1 MLKSIFAKDEVNT
14 GRQREFD
21 YLKGFMMLL
30 IFIIH
35 AFQGTLSPKDDV
47 MRSIYIFNSMSGA
60 AVFIFVMGFG
70 TTYSR
75 HASPGEF
82 AKSGVR
88 FVIYQYL
95 NNLAYLAAY
104 LLPLPFII
112 NSLSSES
119 LDTVSLG
126 IEIYGQYTNIFF
138 ISGIFYLIFALL
150 KKLKA
155 HTLVYFIIGTAAAIA
170 APFIYG
176 KAPDIPVLG
185 YIIRL
190 MIGEANFVS
199 FTPLYFL
206 SYAMYGVTFGR
217 IFRKVKDKKKF
228 YLCLMPVCAV
238 IVAVWWVLFFIQ
250 NGTNLT
256 ELYSIVNVTY
266 THPDIWHVVA
276 SMAHIFL
283 MSGLIFFIV
292 NAAGNKEPKNIAA
305 KQLLYYNKH
314 ISKHYALHMLTYL
327 LASALHSYLP
337 FESWQCWILT
347 MACMVTTEIAVRGY
361 NAVYDKIMS
370 RKNKSNKD
378 NKDSKSNND
387 NKDSKSKTDS
397 NKNKSNKGSQKN
409 KSKKNSKKKSKAKKQ
424 SRKSN

>member
-1 MLKSIFAKDEVNT
+1 MIKALFSKNEINT

-21 YLKGFMMLL
+21 YLKGIMMIL

-70 TTYSR
+70 TAYSR
-75 HASPGEF
+75 RASPGEF
-82 AKSGVR
+82 TKSGIR
-88 FVIYQYL
+88 FVVYQYL

-119 LDTVSLG
+119 LDTVHLG
-126 IEIYGQYTNIFF
+126 VEIYGQYTNIFF
-138 ISGIFYLIFALL
+138 ITGIFYLVFALL
-150 KKLKA
+150 SKLKA
-155 HTLVYFIIGTAAAIA
+155 HTLVYVIIGTATAIA

-176 KAPDIPVLG
+176 KAPDNPVLG

-206 SYAMYGVTFGR
+206 SYAMYGVAFGR

-228 YLCLMPVCAV
+228 YLYLMPVCAV
-238 IVAVWWVLFFIQ
+238 IAAVWWVLFFIQ

-266 THPDIWHVVA
+266 THPDLWHVVA

-292 NAAGNKEPKNIAA
+292 DAAGNKEPRNIAA

-314 ISKHYALHMLTYL
+314 ISKYYAVHMLTYL

-347 MACMVTTEIAVRGY
+347 VLCMVTTEIVVRGY
-361 NAVYDKIMS
+361 NAIYDKIMS
-370 RKNKSNKD
+370 GRNES
-378 NKDSKSNND
+378 NKDSK
-387 NKDSKSKTDS
+387 KKAQA
-397 NKNKSNKGSQKN
+397 KNKA
-409 KSKKNSKKKSKAKKQ
+409 SKKAE
-424 SRKSN
+424 

>member
-1 MLKSIFAKDEVNT
+1 MIKTVFSKDEVNT

-21 YLKGFMMLL
+21 YLKGFMMIL

-47 MRSIYIFNSMSGA
+47 MRSVYIFNSMSGA

-70 TTYSR
+70 TAYSR
-75 HASPGEF
+75 RASPGEF
-82 AKSGVR
+82 TKSGIR

-119 LDTVSLG
+119 LDTVNLG
-126 IEIYGQYTNIFF
+126 VEIYGQYTNIFF
-138 ISGIFYLIFALL
+138 ITGIFYFVFALL
-150 KKLKA
+150 SKLKA
-155 HTLVYFIIGTAAAIA
+155 HTLVYVIIGTAAAIA

-190 MIGEANFVS
+190 MIGEASFVS

-206 SYAMYGVTFGR
+206 SYAMYGAAFGR
-217 IFRKVKDKKKF
+217 IFRKVRDKKRF
-228 YLCLMPVCAV
+228 YLYLMPVCAV
-238 IVAVWWVLFFIQ
+238 IAAVWWALFFIQ

-266 THPDIWHVVA
+266 THPDLWHVAA

-292 NAAGNKEPKNIAA
+292 DAAGNKEPANIAA

-314 ISKHYALHMLTYL
+314 ISKYYAVHMLTYL
-327 LASALHSYLP
+327 LASALHFYLP

-347 MACMVTTEIAVRGY
+347 VLCMITTEIIVRGY

-370 RKNKSNKD
+370 GRNKSNKD
-378 NKDSKSNND
+378 
-387 NKDSKSKTDS
+387 
-397 NKNKSNKGSQKN
+397 
-409 KSKKNSKKKSKAKKQ
+409 SKKKAQTKNKEVKK
-424 SRKSN
+424 S

>member
-1 MLKSIFAKDEVNT
+1 MIKALFSKNEINT

-21 YLKGFMMLL
+21 YLKGIMMIL

-70 TTYSR
+70 TAYSR
-75 HASPGEF
+75 RASPGEF
-82 AKSGVR
+82 TKSGIR
-88 FVIYQYL
+88 FVVYQYL

-119 LDTVSLG
+119 LDTVHLG
-126 IEIYGQYTNIFF
+126 VEIYGQYTNIFF
-138 ISGIFYLIFALL
+138 ITGIFYLVFALL
-150 KKLKA
+150 SKLKA
-155 HTLVYFIIGTAAAIA
+155 HTLVYVIIGTATAIA

-206 SYAMYGVTFGR
+206 SYAMYGVAFGR

-228 YLCLMPVCAV
+228 YLYLMPVCAV
-238 IVAVWWVLFFIQ
+238 IAAVWWVLFFIQ

-266 THPDIWHVVA
+266 THPDLWHVVA

-292 NAAGNKEPKNIAA
+292 DAAGNKEPRNIAA

-314 ISKHYALHMLTYL
+314 ISKYYAVHMLTYL

-347 MACMVTTEIAVRGY
+347 VLCMVTTEIVVRGY
-361 NAVYDKIMS
+361 NAIYDKIMS
-370 RKNKSNKD
+370 GRNES
-378 NKDSKSNND
+378 NKDSK
-387 NKDSKSKTDS
+387 KKAQA
-397 NKNKSNKGSQKN
+397 KNKA
-409 KSKKNSKKKSKAKKQ
+409 SKKAE
-424 SRKSN
+424 

>member
-1 MLKSIFAKDEVNT
+1 MLKTIFAKDEVNT

-21 YLKGFMMLL
+21 YLKGFMMVL

-47 MRSIYIFNSMSGA
+47 MRTIYIFNSMLGA

-75 HASPGEF
+75 RASPGEF
-82 AKSGVR
+82 TKSGIK

-104 LLPLPFII
+104 LLPLPFIF
-112 NSLSSES
+112 NSLSQES
-119 LDTVSLG
+119 RDTVNLG

-155 HTLVYFIIGTAAAIA
+155 HTLVYLIIGTVTAII
-170 APFIYG
+170 APFVYG

-206 SYAMYGVTFGR
+206 SYAMYGVAFGR
-217 IFRKVKDKKKF
+217 IFRKVRDKKKF
-228 YLCLMPVCAV
+228 YLYLMPVCAV
-238 IVAVWWVLFFIQ
+238 IAAVWWVLFFIQ
-250 NGTNLT
+250 NGTDLT
-256 ELYSIVNVTY
+256 ELYNTVNVTY
-266 THPDIWHVVA
+266 THPDLWHIVA

-283 MSGLIFFIV
+283 MSGLIFFV
-292 NAAGNKEPKNIAA
+292 VDATGNKEPKNIVA

-314 ISKHYALHMLTYL
+314 ISKYYALHMLTYL

-347 MACMVTTEIAVRGY
+347 VICMVTTEIVVRGY
-361 NAVYDKIMS
+361 NAVYDRIMS
-370 RKNKSNKD
+370 KKNEG
-378 NKDSKSNND
+378 
-387 NKDSKSKTDS
+387 
-397 NKNKSNKGSQKN
+397 NKGSEK
-409 KSKKNSKKKSKAKKQ
+409 KKQ
-424 SRKSN
+424 SQ

>member
-1 MLKSIFAKDEVNT
+1 MIKTVFSKNEVNT

-21 YLKGFMMLL
+21 YLKGIMMIL

-70 TTYSR
+70 TAYSR
-75 HASPGEF
+75 RASPGEF
-82 AKSGVR
+82 TKSGIR
-88 FVIYQYL
+88 FVVYQYL

-119 LDTVSLG
+119 LDTVHLG
-126 IEIYGQYTNIFF
+126 VEIYGQYTNIFF
-138 ISGIFYLIFALL
+138 ITGIFYLVFALL
-150 KKLKA
+150 SKLKA
-155 HTLVYFIIGTAAAIA
+155 HTLVYVIIGTATAIA

-206 SYAMYGVTFGR
+206 SYAMYGAAFGR
-217 IFRKVKDKKKF
+217 IFRKVRDKKRF
-228 YLCLMPVCAV
+228 YLYLMPVCAV
-238 IVAVWWVLFFIQ
+238 IAAVWWALFFIQ

-266 THPDIWHVVA
+266 THPDLWHVVA

-292 NAAGNKEPKNIAA
+292 DAAGNKEPRNIAA

-314 ISKHYALHMLTYL
+314 ISKYYAVHMLTYL

-347 MACMVTTEIAVRGY
+347 VLCMVTTEIVVRGY
-361 NAVYDKIMS
+361 NAIYDKIMS
-370 RKNKSNKD
+370 GRNESY
-378 NKDSKSNND
+378 KDSK
-387 NKDSKSKTDS
+387 KKAQA
-397 NKNKSNKGSQKN
+397 KNKA
-409 KSKKNSKKKSKAKKQ
+409 SKKAE
-424 SRKSN
+424 

>member
-1 MLKSIFAKDEVNT
+1 MLKTIFSKEEVNT

-21 YLKGFMMLL
+21 YLKGFMMVL

-75 HASPGEF
+75 RASPGEF
-82 AKSGVR
+82 TKSGIR

-104 LLPLPFII
+104 LLPLPFIVS
-112 NSLSSES
+112 SLSKES
-119 LDTVSLG
+119 LDTVDLG

-138 ISGIFYLIFALL
+138 ISGIIYLIFALL

-155 HTLVYFIIGTAAAIA
+155 HTLVYFIIGTVTAAA
-170 APFIYG
+170 APFVYG
-176 KAPDIPVLG
+176 KSPDNSVLG

-190 MIGEANFVS
+190 MIGEASFVS

-206 SYAMYGVTFGR
+206 SYAMYGVAFGR
-217 IFRKVKDKKKF
+217 IFRKVRDKKKF

-238 IVAVWWVLFFIQ
+238 IAAAWWVLFFIQ
-250 NGTNLT
+250 NGTDLT

-266 THPDIWHVVA
+266 THPDLWHVVA

-292 NAAGNKEPKNIAA
+292 DATGNKEPKNVVA

-314 ISKHYALHMLTYL
+314 ISKYYALHMLTYL
-327 LASALHSYLP
+327 LASALHSYMP

-347 MACMVTTEIAVRGY
+347 LICMVTTEIVVRVY
-361 NAVYDKIMS
+361 NAVYDKFIS
-370 RKNKSNKD
+370 PENER
-378 NKDSKSNND
+378 
-387 NKDSKSKTDS
+387 
-397 NKNKSNKGSQKN
+397 NKNN
-409 KSKKNSKKKSKAKKQ
+409 KKKAQSKKQ
-424 SRKSN
+424 SKQSS

>member
-1 MLKSIFAKDEVNT
+1 MIKTVFSKNEVNT

-21 YLKGFMMLL
+21 YLKGIMMIL

-70 TTYSR
+70 TAYSR
-75 HASPGEF
+75 RASPGEF
-82 AKSGVR
+82 TKSGIR
-88 FVIYQYL
+88 FVVYQYL

-119 LDTVSLG
+119 LDTVHLG
-126 IEIYGQYTNIFF
+126 VEIYGQYTNIFF
-138 ISGIFYLIFALL
+138 ITGIFYLVFALL
-150 KKLKA
+150 SKLKA
-155 HTLVYFIIGTAAAIA
+155 HTLVYVIIGTATAIA

-206 SYAMYGVTFGR
+206 SYAMYGVAFGR

-228 YLCLMPVCAV
+228 YLYLMPVCAV
-238 IVAVWWVLFFIQ
+238 IAAVWWVLFFIQ

-266 THPDIWHVVA
+266 THPDLWHVVA

-292 NAAGNKEPKNIAA
+292 DAAGNKEPRNIAA

-314 ISKHYALHMLTYL
+314 ISKYYAVHMLTYL

-347 MACMVTTEIAVRGY
+347 VLCMVTTEIVVRGY
-361 NAVYDKIMS
+361 NAIYDKIMS
-370 RKNKSNKD
+370 GRNESY
-378 NKDSKSNND
+378 KDSK
-387 NKDSKSKTDS
+387 KKAQA
-397 NKNKSNKGSQKN
+397 KNKA
-409 KSKKNSKKKSKAKKQ
+409 SKKAE
-424 SRKSN
+424 

>member
-1 MLKSIFAKDEVNT
+1 MIKALFSKNEINT

-21 YLKGFMMLL
+21 YLKGIMMIL

-70 TTYSR
+70 TAYSR
-75 HASPGEF
+75 RASPGEF
-82 AKSGVR
+82 TKSGIR
-88 FVIYQYL
+88 FVVYQYL

-119 LDTVSLG
+119 LDTVHLG
-126 IEIYGQYTNIFF
+126 VEIYGQYTNIFF
-138 ISGIFYLIFALL
+138 ITGIFYLVFALL
-150 KKLKA
+150 SKLKA
-155 HTLVYFIIGTAAAIA
+155 HTLVYVIIGTATAIA

-206 SYAMYGVTFGR
+206 SYAMYGVAFGR
-217 IFRKVKDKKKF
+217 IFRKVRDKKRF
-228 YLCLMPVCAV
+228 YLYLMPVCAV
-238 IVAVWWVLFFIQ
+238 IAAVWWVLFFIQ

-266 THPDIWHVVA
+266 THPDLWHVVA

-292 NAAGNKEPKNIAA
+292 DAAGNKEPRNIAA

-314 ISKHYALHMLTYL
+314 ISKYYAVHMLTYL

-347 MACMVTTEIAVRGY
+347 VLCMVTTEIVVRGY
-361 NAVYDKIMS
+361 NAIYDKIMS
-370 RKNKSNKD
+370 GRNESY
-378 NKDSKSNND
+378 KDSK
-387 NKDSKSKTDS
+387 KKAQA
-397 NKNKSNKGSQKN
+397 KNKA
-409 KSKKNSKKKSKAKKQ
+409 SKKAE
-424 SRKSN
+424 

>member
-1 MLKSIFAKDEVNT
+1 MIKALFSKNEINT

-21 YLKGFMMLL
+21 YLKGIMMIL

-70 TTYSR
+70 TAYSR
-75 HASPGEF
+75 RASPGEF
-82 AKSGVR
+82 TKSGIR
-88 FVIYQYL
+88 FVVYQYL

-119 LDTVSLG
+119 LDTVHLG
-126 IEIYGQYTNIFF
+126 VEIYGQYTNIFF
-138 ISGIFYLIFALL
+138 ITGIFYLVFALL
-150 KKLKA
+150 SKLKA
-155 HTLVYFIIGTAAAIA
+155 HTLVYVIIGTATAIA

-206 SYAMYGVTFGR
+206 SYAMYGVAFGR

-228 YLCLMPVCAV
+228 YLYLMPVCAV
-238 IVAVWWVLFFIQ
+238 IAAVWWVLFFIQ

-266 THPDIWHVVA
+266 THPDLWHVVA

-292 NAAGNKEPKNIAA
+292 DAAGNKEPRNIAA

-314 ISKHYALHMLTYL
+314 ISKYYAVHMLTYL

-347 MACMVTTEIAVRGY
+347 VLCMVTTEIVVRGY
-361 NAVYDKIMS
+361 NAIYDKIMS
-370 RKNKSNKD
+370 GRNESY
-378 NKDSKSNND
+378 KDSK
-387 NKDSKSKTDS
+387 KKAQA
-397 NKNKSNKGSQKN
+397 KNKA
-409 KSKKNSKKKSKAKKQ
+409 SKKAE
-424 SRKSN
+424 

>member
-1 MLKSIFAKDEVNT
+1 MIKTVFSKNEVNT

-21 YLKGFMMLL
+21 YLKGIMMIL

-70 TTYSR
+70 TAYSR
-75 HASPGEF
+75 RASPGEF
-82 AKSGVR
+82 TKSGIR
-88 FVIYQYL
+88 FVVYQYL

-119 LDTVSLG
+119 LDTVHLG
-126 IEIYGQYTNIFF
+126 VEIYGQYTNIFF
-138 ISGIFYLIFALL
+138 ITGIFYLVFALL
-150 KKLKA
+150 SKLKA
-155 HTLVYFIIGTAAAIA
+155 HTLVYVIIGTATAIA

-206 SYAMYGVTFGR
+206 SYAMYGVAFGR

-228 YLCLMPVCAV
+228 YLYLMPVCAV
-238 IVAVWWVLFFIQ
+238 IAAVWWVLFFIQ

-266 THPDIWHVVA
+266 THPDLWHVVA

-292 NAAGNKEPKNIAA
+292 DAAGNKEPRNIAA

-314 ISKHYALHMLTYL
+314 ISKYYAVHMLTYL

-347 MACMVTTEIAVRGY
+347 LLCMVTTEIVVRGY
-361 NAVYDKIMS
+361 NAIYDKIMS
-370 RKNKSNKD
+370 GRNES
-378 NKDSKSNND
+378 NKDSK
-387 NKDSKSKTDS
+387 KKAQA
-397 NKNKSNKGSQKN
+397 KNKA
-409 KSKKNSKKKSKAKKQ
+409 SKKAE
-424 SRKSN
+424 

>member
-1 MLKSIFAKDEVNT
+1 MIKTVFSKDEVNT

-21 YLKGFMMLL
+21 YLKGIMMIL

-70 TTYSR
+70 STYSR
-75 HASPGEF
+75 KSSPGEYV
-82 AKSGVR
+82 KGGIR

-112 NSLSSES
+112 NSLSQES
-119 LDTVSLG
+119 LDTVNLG
-126 IEIYGQYTNIFF
+126 IQIYGQYTNIFF

-155 HTLVYFIIGTAAAIA
+155 NALVYGIIGPASAIA
-170 APFIYG
+170 APFLYG

-185 YIIRL
+185 YIICL

-206 SYAMYGVTFGR
+206 SYAMFGVAFGR
-217 IFRKVKDKKKF
+217 IFRRVRNKKKF
-228 YLCLMPVCAV
+228 YLCLMPVSLVIAV
-238 IVAVWWVLFFIQ
+238 VWWVIFFIQ
-250 NGTNLT
+250 NGTDLT
-256 ELYSIVNVTY
+256 YLYSIVNVTY
-266 THPDIWHVVA
+266 THPDLWHVAA

-283 MSGLIFFIV
+283 MAGLIFFIV
-292 NAAGNKEPKNIAA
+292 DATGNKEPRNIVS

-314 ISKHYALHMLTYL
+314 ISKYYALHMLTYL
-327 LASALHSYLP
+327 LASALHSYMP
-337 FESWQCWILT
+337 FESWHCWLLTIL
-347 MACMVTTEIAVRGY
+347 CMITTELVVRGY

-370 RKNKSNKD
+370 SKKD
-378 NKDSKSNND
+378 P
-387 NKDSKSKTDS
+387 
-397 NKNKSNKGSQKN
+397 G
-409 KSKKNSKKKSKAKKQ
+409 KNSKKKAQSKKQ
-424 SRKSN
+424 S